1 MPSQDF
7 EELSKSIMDEILG
20 WDPSVATQLGWHKY
34 DHEVM
39 DPRREAYERQCER
52 FSDFVRVM
60 EDFDTDSLSEDQ
72 KIDRDLAIYLFRLRI
87 FEISILRIH
96 EQMSIAEDEI
106 GRSLFFLFA
115 RDYLPF
121 ETRIEAITSRLEKT
135 PEFLEKAK
143 TTLVNPCR
151 AWNEVSLESGKR
163 LINFLETIRETG
175 AAILE
180 DADQIIRLGRSIEVA
195 TEAIKS
201 YEDWLSNDILPK
213 SHETSAVS
221 VQDFDDYMRIK
232 EFGISP
238 DDALEIA
245 ELGLAAANRHRGKLA
260 KTIAQSGLLKDAL
273 RMMKEDHP
281 PSFEGVMKAYREWI
295 EKARDFVT
303 EKQLAT
309 IPEGEKLL
317 VLETPNFM
325 RHLAPFAAQYEPG
338 KYSNDKKGL
347 FLVTPDEGNPERL
360 KEHCSATTANT
371 AVHEG
376 YPGHHLQGICSN
388 SNPSHIRTLSSAACF
403 GEGWALYCERL
414 MISEGFQNNPM
425 GKLAQL
431 NDLVFRIVRVT
442 ADVNMARGT
451 MTPDDVADMLVAQTG
466 MDRQGAL
473 DDAKSSTYIMTSYL
487 SYFIGML
494 QIIQLKEDVEKALG
508 DRFDLREFHDSL
520 LNAGCLP
527 MHFMRRVERVRLK
540 RDYGVDLM
548 GPSESLL
555 DFTKRLTSTPEPF

>member
-1 MPSQDF
+1 MASQDF
-7 EELSKSIMDEILG
+7 EELSKSIVDEILG
-20 WDPSVATQLGWHKY
+20 WDPSGATQLGWHRY

-52 FSDFVRVM
+52 LSDFVHVM
-60 EDFDTDSLSEDQ
+60 EDFDTGSLSEDQ
-72 KIDRDLAIYLFRLRI
+72 KIDRELAIYLFRLRI
-87 FEISILRIH
+87 FELSILRIH
-96 EQMSIAEDEI
+96 EQMSITEDEI

-143 TTLVNPCR
+143 TTLINPYR

-163 LINFLETIRETG
+163 LISFLETIRETG
-175 AAILE
+175 AAKLE
-180 DADQIIRLGRSIEVA
+180 NADQVIRLGRSIGVA
-195 TEAIKS
+195 TEAIRS
-201 YEDWLSNDILPK
+201 YEDWLSNEILPR
-213 SHETSAVS
+213 SQETSAVS

-245 ELGLAAANRHRGKLA
+245 ELGLAAANRHRVKLA
-260 KTIAQSGLLKDAL
+260 KTIAPSGLLKDAI
-273 RMMKEDHP
+273 RIMKDDHP
-281 PSFEGVMKAYREWI
+281 PSFEGVMKSYREWI
-295 EKARDFVT
+295 EKSREFII
-303 EKQLAT
+303 ERGLAT
-309 IPEGEKLL
+309 VPEGEKLL
-317 VLETPNFM
+317 VLETPHFM

-338 KYSNDKKGL
+338 KYSTDKKGL

-376 YPGHHLQGICSN
+376 YPGHHLQGICGN
-388 SNPSHIRTLSSAACF
+388 SNPSHIRTLSAAACF

-414 MISEGFQNNPM
+414 MISEGFQNTPI

-431 NDLVFRIVRVT
+431 NDLVFRMVRVT
-442 ADVNMARGT
+442 ADVNMARRI
-451 MTPDDVADMLVAQTG
+451 MNPDDVADMIVAQTG
-466 MDRQGAL
+466 MDRQAAL
-473 DDAKSSTYIMTSYL
+473 DDAKSSTYVMTYYL

-494 QIIQLKEDVEKALG
+494 QLIQLREDVEKALG
-508 DRFDLREFHDSL
+508 DKFDLREFHDSL

-527 MHFMRRVERVRLK
+527 VHFMRKVERLRLK
-540 RDYGVDLM
+540 RDYGVYLRD
-548 GPSESLL
+548 PTESLL
-555 DFTKRLTSTPEPF
+555 DFTKRLTSTQEPF